1 MNDLKSFGELEKYI
15 YGGDESFSYFN
26 REVVKCSPFT
36 HFPSKITKTNGTANF
51 GYTWSIMVNNSTG
64 DYLSKTLLCIDL
76 PEIELLQN
84 NSRSENATIRWTE
97 NLAHNLIEECT
108 LTFNDIVINKL
119 DSFVLDFI
127 SEFCYDDSKYRANRE
142 NVGNYLSKPCKRL
155 PRAKLMLDLP
165 LFFSKDFGSS
175 IPLAALPNT
184 EIMINFKF
192 RNWEQLLIMEDSTA
206 VDAVTWIPA
215 VGKDI
220 ASTPVIKGASVY
232 GDFIVVSPEE
242 RAKLKVSN
250 KTMIV
255 EQFQTS
261 PRQMVSS
268 EGQIKM
274 DLLFK
279 NSVKSLYF
287 AVRNSTLKNSWS
299 NYTQGFSKFHGGVFV
314 EKSKYGFPEHF
325 LEKASIKYGNNYRV
339 ENMPIEYFHSISPI
353 YFYKSAPKKNGLYAY
368 GFSID
373 QESIDATGS
382 VAMQRADNPSL
393 ELDLSKEGKIA
404 IESGETFELVVV
416 ASSYNVMKLSE
427 GLLTFVT
434 V

>member
-15 YGGDESFSYFN
+15 YGGEESFSYFN

-51 GYTWSIMVNNSTG
+51 GYTWSIMVNNSTA
-64 DYLSKTLLCIDL
+64 DYLTKTLLCVDL
-76 PEIELLQN
+76 PEVELLPS
-84 NSRSENATIRWTE
+84 NSRSENATLRWTE

-127 SEFCYDDSKYRANRE
+127 SEFCYDDSKYRVNRE
-142 NVGNYLSKPCKRL
+142 NIGNYLAKPSK
-155 PRAKLMLDLP
+155 KLAGTKLFLDLP
-165 LFFSKDFGSS
+165 LFFSKDFGSA

-206 VDAVTWIPA
+206 VDAVTWTPI

-220 ASTPVIKGASVY
+220 TTTPVIKSAAVY
-232 GDFIVVSPEE
+232 GDFVTVSAEE
-242 RAKLKVSN
+242 RARLKVSN

-261 PRQMVSS
+261 PRQMVSA
-268 EGQIKM
+268 GGPIKM

-299 NYTQGFSKFHGGVFV
+299 NYTQGFSKFHGGIFA
-314 EKSKYGFPEHF
+314 EKAKYGYPEHF
-325 LEKASIKYGNNYRV
+325 LEKASIKYGTNFRV
-339 ENMPIEYFHSISPI
+339 EDMPIEYFHSISPM
-353 YFYKSAPKKNGLYAY
+353 YFYKSTPKKNGLYAY
-368 GFSID
+368 GFAID

-382 VAMQRADNPSL
+382 VAMQRADNPSI
-393 ELDLSKEGKIA
+393 ELDISPEGKKA
-404 IESGETFELVVV
+404 IDAGETFELVVV